1 MDDLALL
8 LGDLRS
14 QDLPAVSMDRI
25 AHRVNGTLRRRRY
38 TKYTLAAAAL
48 LAATILSIPKTAA
61 DIPLPDPG
69 KAIITVP
76 DLLLSAPAP
85 ATLSFRRAKPKVTM
99 ADEHTL
105 QLASTDKNIL
115 IYWSLE

>member
-1 MDDLALL
+1 MDELELL

-25 AHRVNGTLRRRRY
+25 AHRVKGTLMRRRY
-38 TKYTLAAAAL
+38 MRYTLAAAAL
-48 LAATILSIPKTAA
+48 LAVAILSVPRNIAE
-61 DIPLPDPG
+61 IPLPDPG

-76 DLLLSAPAP
+76 DVLLSAPAP

-115 IYWSLE
+115 VYWSLE